1 MGSKQQTVEIYKHNK
16 IKLNKNQILKMPE
29 TRVPITLRDSFLQDD
44 FFKSAWEDMETFR
57 SKFFKNTSSSM
68 KMIEN
73 NNNVENKSVSK
84 FDDDFGG
91 WMMPRK
97 WMLPS
102 LNDEKFFKSDNGVIN
117 MTEDD
122 NKMEISLNTSG
133 YSPSELSVNVADDV
147 LIIEGKHEEKTQE
160 GHSMVSRQFRR
171 QYGLS
176 SDVKKTEVV
185 SNLSQDGVLVVTLPK
200 EKRFKEVTKE
210 EKGANESQKIEVE
223 KSSQKMER
231 ERKASS
237 SSTSASSSA
246 SQKVERERKSS
257 ASSTASSEK
266 KTKSA
271 SIVPMNLRES
281 FFDDLF
287 FQDNWLDIKQSQKD
301 FFSKA
306 QEEFNKQMQSME
318 SRMES
323 FGSNMESSMKS
334 ALDTSKAF
342 DFDKDFKMQS
352 LNLKDEHEMKIVSDN
367 DKLEISL
374 DTAGYKPDELRVT
387 AGQGIVVIEAKHEER
402 TQSGEVMVS
411 RHMKRSYPLP
421 SNSKPEEVVSNLSKD
436 GVLIVT
442 VPKMQSIKQEDRNV
456 PIQMKN

>member
-281 FFDDLF
+281 FFDDPF

-306 QEEFNKQMQSME
+306 QEEFNKQMQCME

-323 FGSNMESSMKS
+323 FRSNMESSMKS
-334 ALDTSKAF
+334 AFDTSKAF

-352 LNLKDEHEMKIVSDN
+352 LNLKDEHEMKIVLDN

-402 TQSGEVMVS
+402 TQAGEVMVS
-411 RHMKRSYPLP
+411 KHMKRSYPLP

-442 VPKMQSIKQEDRNV
+442 VPKMASIKQEDRNV

>member
-1 MGSKQQTVEIYKHNK
+1 
-16 IKLNKNQILKMPE
+16 MPE
-29 TRVPITLRDSFLQDD
+29 TRVPMTLRDSFLQDD
-44 FFKSAWEDMETFR
+44 FFKSAWEDMETIR

-122 NKMEISLNTSG
+122 TKMEISLNTSG

-257 ASSTASSEK
+257 ASSTSSEK

-281 FFDDLF
+281 FFDDPF
-287 FQDNWLDIKQSQKD
+287 FQDNWVDIKQSQKD

-334 ALDTSKAF
+334 AFDTSKAF

-402 TQSGEVMVS
+402 TQAGEVMVS
-411 RHMKRSYPLP
+411 RHMKRTYPLP

>member
-1 MGSKQQTVEIYKHNK
+1 MG
-16 IKLNKNQILKMPE
+16 
-29 TRVPITLRDSFLQDD
+29 
-44 FFKSAWEDMETFR
+44 
-57 SKFFKNTSSSM
+57 
-68 KMIEN
+68 
-73 NNNVENKSVSK
+73 
-84 FDDDFGG
+84 
-91 WMMPRK
+91 
-97 WMLPS
+97 
-102 LNDEKFFKSDNGVIN
+102 
-117 MTEDD
+117 
-122 NKMEISLNTSG
+122 
-133 YSPSELSVNVADDV
+133 
-147 LIIEGKHEEKTQE
+147 E
-160 GHSMVSRQFRR
+160 GHTMVSRQFRR

-200 EKRFKEVTKE
+200 EKRFKEITKE
-210 EKGANESQKIEVE
+210 EKGAKESQKIEVE
-223 KSSQKMER
+223 KTSQKVER

-237 SSTSASSSA
+237 SASSTSASSSA

-257 ASSTASSEK
+257 ASSTSSEK
-266 KTKSA
+266 KAKSA
-271 SIVPMNLRES
+271 SIVPMNLRDS
-281 FFDDLF
+281 FFDDPF
-287 FQDNWLDIKQSQKD
+287 FQDNWLDIKQSQQD
-301 FFSKA
+301 FF
-306 QEEFNKQMQSME
+306 
-318 SRMES
+318 
-323 FGSNMESSMKS
+323 
-334 ALDTSKAF
+334 SKAF

-436 GVLIVT
+436 GVLIVI

>member
-29 TRVPITLRDSFLQDD
+29 TRVPMTLRDSFLQDD

-122 NKMEISLNTSG
+122 TKMEISLNTSG

-176 SDVKKTEVV
+176 ADVKKTEVV

-200 EKRFKEVTKE
+200 EKRFKEVTKN

-281 FFDDLF
+281 FFDDPF
-287 FQDNWLDIKQSQKD
+287 FQDNWVDIKQSQKD

-334 ALDTSKAF
+334 AFDTSKAF

-374 DTAGYKPDELRVT
+374 DTAGHKPDELRVT

-402 TQSGEVMVS
+402 TQAGEVMVS

-442 VPKMQSIKQEDRNV
+442 VPNIQAIKKEDRNI
-456 PIQMKN
+456 PTQMKN

>member
-1 MGSKQQTVEIYKHNK
+1 
-16 IKLNKNQILKMPE
+16 MPE
-29 TRVPITLRDSFLQDD
+29 TRVPMTLRDSFLQDD
-44 FFKSAWEDMETFR
+44 FFKSAWEDMETIR

-122 NKMEISLNTSG
+122 TKMEISLNTSG

-200 EKRFKEVTKE
+200 EKRLFQTMI
-210 EKGANESQKIEVE
+210 SL
-223 KSSQKMER
+223 KS
-231 ERKASS
+231 
-237 SSTSASSSA
+237 
-246 SQKVERERKSS
+246 VW
-257 ASSTASSEK
+257 
-266 KTKSA
+266 
-271 SIVPMNLRES
+271 IL
-281 FFDDLF
+281 
-287 FQDNWLDIKQSQKD
+287 LDINLMNSELQLDKELLSLR
-301 FFSKA
+301 
-306 QEEFNKQMQSME
+306 QSM
-318 SRMES
+318 RK
-323 FGSNMESSMKS
+323 GP
-334 ALDTSKAF
+334 
-342 DFDKDFKMQS
+342 
-352 LNLKDEHEMKIVSDN
+352 
-367 DKLEISL
+367 KL
-374 DTAGYKPDELRVT
+374 V
-387 AGQGIVVIEAKHEER
+387 
-402 TQSGEVMVS
+402 
-411 RHMKRSYPLP
+411 RSWSP
-421 SNSKPEEVVSNLSKD
+421 
-436 GVLIVT
+436 GT
-442 VPKMQSIKQEDRNV
+442 
-456 PIQMKN
+456 

>member
-1 MGSKQQTVEIYKHNK
+1 
-16 IKLNKNQILKMPE
+16 MPE
-29 TRVPITLRDSFLQDD
+29 TRVPMTLRDSFLQDD

-57 SKFFKNTSSSM
+57 SNFFKNTSSSM

-73 NNNVENKSVSK
+73 NNNIENKSVSK

-122 NKMEISLNTSG
+122 TKMEISLNTSG

-223 KSSQKMER
+223 KSSQKLER

-257 ASSTASSEK
+257 ASSTSSEK

-281 FFDDLF
+281 FFDDPF
-287 FQDNWLDIKQSQKD
+287 FQDNWVDIKQSQKD

-334 ALDTSKAF
+334 AFDTSKAF

-402 TQSGEVMVS
+402 TQAGEVMVS

>member
-1 MGSKQQTVEIYKHNK
+1 
-16 IKLNKNQILKMPE
+16 MPE
-29 TRVPITLRDSFLQDD
+29 TRVPMTLRDSFLQDD

-122 NKMEISLNTSG
+122 TKMEISLNTSG

-176 SDVKKTEVV
+176 ADVKKTEVV

-281 FFDDLF
+281 FFDDPF

-306 QEEFNKQMQSME
+306 QEEFNKQMQCME

-334 ALDTSKAF
+334 AFDTSKAF

-367 DKLEISL
+367 DKLEINL

-402 TQSGEVMVS
+402 TQAGEVMVS

>member
-1 MGSKQQTVEIYKHNK
+1 
-16 IKLNKNQILKMPE
+16 MPE
-29 TRVPITLRDSFLQDD
+29 TRVPMTLRDSFLQDD

-122 NKMEISLNTSG
+122 TKMEISLNTSG

-257 ASSTASSEK
+257 ASSTSSEK

-281 FFDDLF
+281 FFDDPF
-287 FQDNWLDIKQSQKD
+287 FQDNWVDIKQSQKD

-334 ALDTSKAF
+334 AFDTSKAF

-402 TQSGEVMVS
+402 TQAGEVMVS

>member
-1 MGSKQQTVEIYKHNK
+1 
-16 IKLNKNQILKMPE
+16 MPE
-29 TRVPITLRDSFLQDD
+29 TRVPMTLRDSFLQDD

-122 NKMEISLNTSG
+122 TKMEISLNTSG

-147 LIIEGKHEEKTQE
+147 LIIEGKHEEQTQE

-237 SSTSASSSA
+237 SSTAASSSA

-281 FFDDLF
+281 FFDDPF

-306 QEEFNKQMQSME
+306 QEEFNKQMQCME

-334 ALDTSKAF
+334 AFDTSKAF

-367 DKLEISL
+367 DKLEINL

-402 TQSGEVMVS
+402 TQAGEVMVS

>member
-1 MGSKQQTVEIYKHNK
+1 
-16 IKLNKNQILKMPE
+16 MPE
-29 TRVPITLRDSFLQDD
+29 TRVPMTLRDSFLQDD

-102 LNDEKFFKSDNGVIN
+102 IKDEKFFKSDNGVIN
-117 MTEDD
+117 LTEDET
-122 NKMEISLNTSG
+122 KMEISLNTSG

-200 EKRFKEVTKE
+200 EKRFKEITKE
-210 EKGANESQKIEVE
+210 GKGANEAQKIEVE

-257 ASSTASSEK
+257 ASSTSSEK

-281 FFDDLF
+281 FFDDPF
-287 FQDNWLDIKQSQKD
+287 FQDNWVDIKQSQKD

-334 ALDTSKAF
+334 AFDTSKAF

-402 TQSGEVMVS
+402 TQAGEVMVS

>member
-1 MGSKQQTVEIYKHNK
+1 MGVNNKHLSYRNTTNNK
-16 IKLNKNQILKMPE
+16 ILKMPE
-29 TRVPITLRDSFLQDD
+29 TRVPMTLRDSFLQDD

-57 SKFFKNTSSSM
+57 SNFFKNSSSST

-73 NNNVENKSVSK
+73 NNNVEHKSVSK
-84 FDDDFGG
+84 FDDDMGG
-91 WMMPRK
+91 WMKPRK

-102 LNDEKFFKSDNGVIN
+102 LKDDKFFSSFSDNGVIN

-122 NKMEISLNTSG
+122 SKMEISLNTSG
-133 YSPSELSVNVADDV
+133 YSPSELKVNVADDV

-160 GHSMVSRQFRR
+160 GHTMVSRQFRR

-200 EKRFKEVTKE
+200 EKRFKEITKE
-210 EKGANESQKIEVE
+210 EKGAKESQKIEVE
-223 KSSQKMER
+223 K
-231 ERKASS
+231 
-237 SSTSASSSA
+237 T

-257 ASSTASSEK
+257 ASSTLSEK
-266 KTKSA
+266 KAKSA
-271 SIVPMNLRES
+271 SIVPMNLRDS
-281 FFDDLF
+281 FFDDPF
-287 FQDNWLDIKQSQKD
+287 FQDNWLDIKQSQQD

-306 QEEFNKQMQSME
+306 QEEFQKQMQSME

-334 ALDTSKAF
+334 AFDTSKAF

-374 DTAGYKPDELRVT
+374 DTAGYKPDELKVT
-387 AGQGIVVIEAKHEER
+387 AGQGVVCIEAKHEER
-402 TQSGEVMVS
+402 TQAGEVMVS
-411 RHMKRSYPLP
+411 RHLKRSYPLP

>member
-1 MGSKQQTVEIYKHNK
+1 
-16 IKLNKNQILKMPE
+16 MPE
-29 TRVPITLRDSFLQDD
+29 TRVPMTLRDSFLQDD

-122 NKMEISLNTSG
+122 TKMEISLNTSG

-237 SSTSASSSA
+237 SSTSASSNA

-281 FFDDLF
+281 FFDDPF
-287 FQDNWLDIKQSQKD
+287 FQDNWVDIKQSQKD

-334 ALDTSKAF
+334 AFDTSKAF

-402 TQSGEVMVS
+402 TQAGEVMVS

>member
-1 MGSKQQTVEIYKHNK
+1 MG
-16 IKLNKNQILKMPE
+16 
-29 TRVPITLRDSFLQDD
+29 
-44 FFKSAWEDMETFR
+44 
-57 SKFFKNTSSSM
+57 
-68 KMIEN
+68 
-73 NNNVENKSVSK
+73 
-84 FDDDFGG
+84 
-91 WMMPRK
+91 
-97 WMLPS
+97 
-102 LNDEKFFKSDNGVIN
+102 
-117 MTEDD
+117 
-122 NKMEISLNTSG
+122 
-133 YSPSELSVNVADDV
+133 
-147 LIIEGKHEEKTQE
+147 
-160 GHSMVSRQFRR
+160 FRR

-200 EKRFKEVTKE
+200 EKRFKEITKE
-210 EKGANESQKIEVE
+210 EKGAKESQKIEVE

-237 SSTSASSSA
+237 SASSTSASSSA

-257 ASSTASSEK
+257 ASSTSSEK
-266 KTKSA
+266 KAKSA
-271 SIVPMNLRES
+271 SIVPMNLRDS
-281 FFDDLF
+281 FFDDPF

-306 QEEFNKQMQSME
+306 QEEFQKQMQ
-318 SRMES
+318 RME
-323 FGSNMESSMKS
+323 
-334 ALDTSKAF
+334 
-342 DFDKDFKMQS
+342 S

-402 TQSGEVMVS
+402 TQAGEVMVS

-421 SNSKPEEVVSNLSKD
+421 RNSKPEEVVSNLSKD

-442 VPKMQSIKQEDRNV
+442 VPKMQSIKQEDSNV

>member
-1 MGSKQQTVEIYKHNK
+1 
-16 IKLNKNQILKMPE
+16 MPE
-29 TRVPITLRDSFLQDD
+29 TRVPMTLRDSFLQDD

-57 SKFFKNTSSSM
+57 SKFFKNSSSSM

-281 FFDDLF
+281 FFDDPF

-318 SRMES
+318 SHMES

-334 ALDTSKAF
+334 AFDTSKAF

-387 AGQGIVVIEAKHEER
+387 AGQGIVAIEAKHEER
-402 TQSGEVMVS
+402 TQAGEVMVS

>member
-1 MGSKQQTVEIYKHNK
+1 
-16 IKLNKNQILKMPE
+16 MPE
-29 TRVPITLRDSFLQDD
+29 TRVPMTLRDSFLQDD

-122 NKMEISLNTSG
+122 TKMEISLNTSG

-210 EKGANESQKIEVE
+210 EKGANEKIEVE

-281 FFDDLF
+281 FFDDPF
-287 FQDNWLDIKQSQKD
+287 FQDNWVDIKQSQKD

-334 ALDTSKAF
+334 AFDTSKAF

-402 TQSGEVMVS
+402 TQAGEVMVS

>member
-29 TRVPITLRDSFLQDD
+29 TRVPMTLRDSFLQDD

-122 NKMEISLNTSG
+122 TKMEISLNTSG

-257 ASSTASSEK
+257 ASSTSSEK

-281 FFDDLF
+281 FFDDPF
-287 FQDNWLDIKQSQKD
+287 FQDSWVDIKQSQKD

-334 ALDTSKAF
+334 AFDTSKAF

-402 TQSGEVMVS
+402 TQAGEVMVS

-421 SNSKPEEVVSNLSKD
+421 SNSKPEEVVSNPSKD

>member
-1 MGSKQQTVEIYKHNK
+1 MGSKQQTVEIYKYNK
-16 IKLNKNQILKMPE
+16 IKLNKNKILKMPE
-29 TRVPITLRDSFLQDD
+29 TRVPMTLRDSFLQDD

-122 NKMEISLNTSG
+122 TKMEISLNTSG

-210 EKGANESQKIEVE
+210 EKGAMESQKIEVE

-246 SQKVERERKSS
+246 SQNVERERKSS

-271 SIVPMNLRES
+271 SIVPMNLRDS
-281 FFDDLF
+281 FFDDPF

-334 ALDTSKAF
+334 AFDTSKAF

>member
-1 MGSKQQTVEIYKHNK
+1 
-16 IKLNKNQILKMPE
+16 
-29 TRVPITLRDSFLQDD
+29 
-44 FFKSAWEDMETFR
+44 
-57 SKFFKNTSSSM
+57 
-68 KMIEN
+68 
-73 NNNVENKSVSK
+73 
-84 FDDDFGG
+84 
-91 WMMPRK
+91 
-97 WMLPS
+97 
-102 LNDEKFFKSDNGVIN
+102 
-117 MTEDD
+117 
-122 NKMEISLNTSG
+122 
-133 YSPSELSVNVADDV
+133 
-147 LIIEGKHEEKTQE
+147 
-160 GHSMVSRQFRR
+160 
-171 QYGLS
+171 
-176 SDVKKTEVV
+176 
-185 SNLSQDGVLVVTLPK
+185 
-200 EKRFKEVTKE
+200 
-210 EKGANESQKIEVE
+210 
-223 KSSQKMER
+223 MER

-257 ASSTASSEK
+257 ASSTSSEK

-281 FFDDLF
+281 FFDDPF
-287 FQDNWLDIKQSQKD
+287 FQDNWVDIKQSQKD

-306 QEEFNKQMQSME
+306 QEDFN
-318 SRMES
+318 
-323 FGSNMESSMKS
+323 
-334 ALDTSKAF
+334 
-342 DFDKDFKMQS
+342 MQS

-402 TQSGEVMVS
+402 TQAGEVMVS

>member
-1 MGSKQQTVEIYKHNK
+1 
-16 IKLNKNQILKMPE
+16 
-29 TRVPITLRDSFLQDD
+29 
-44 FFKSAWEDMETFR
+44 
-57 SKFFKNTSSSM
+57 
-68 KMIEN
+68 
-73 NNNVENKSVSK
+73 
-84 FDDDFGG
+84 
-91 WMMPRK
+91 
-97 WMLPS
+97 
-102 LNDEKFFKSDNGVIN
+102 
-117 MTEDD
+117 
-122 NKMEISLNTSG
+122 
-133 YSPSELSVNVADDV
+133 
-147 LIIEGKHEEKTQE
+147 
-160 GHSMVSRQFRR
+160 MVSRQFRR

-185 SNLSQDGVLVVTLPK
+185 SNLSQDGVLVVTIPK
-200 EKRFKEVTKE
+200 EKRFKEITKE

-257 ASSTASSEK
+257 ASSTSSEK

-271 SIVPMNLRES
+271 SIVPMNLRDS
-281 FFDDLF
+281 FFDDPF

-306 QEEFNKQMQSME
+306 QEEFQKQMQSME

-323 FGSNMESSMKS
+323 FGSNMESSIKS
-334 ALDTSKAF
+334 AFDTSKAF
-342 DFDKDFKMQS
+342 DFEKDFKMQS

-387 AGQGIVVIEAKHEER
+387 AGQGVVCIEAKHEER
-402 TQSGEVMVS
+402 TQAGEVMVS

-442 VPKMQSIKQEDRNV
+442 IPKIQSIKQEDRNV

>member
-1 MGSKQQTVEIYKHNK
+1 
-16 IKLNKNQILKMPE
+16 MPE
-29 TRVPITLRDSFLQDD
+29 TRVPMTLRESFLQDD

-122 NKMEISLNTSG
+122 TKMEISLNTSG

-237 SSTSASSSA
+237 SSTSASSNA

-281 FFDDLF
+281 FFDDPF
-287 FQDNWLDIKQSQKD
+287 FQDNWVDIKQSQKD

-334 ALDTSKAF
+334 AFDTSKAF

-402 TQSGEVMVS
+402 TQAGEVMVS